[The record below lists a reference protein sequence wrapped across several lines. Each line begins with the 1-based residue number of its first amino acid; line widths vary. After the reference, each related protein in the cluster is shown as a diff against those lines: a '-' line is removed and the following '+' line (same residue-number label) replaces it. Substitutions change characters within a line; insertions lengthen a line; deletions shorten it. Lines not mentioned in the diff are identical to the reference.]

1 MCGIVSLYLK
11 NKPVNL
17 IGLKRSLMKLE
28 HRGPDEK
35 NYWVSENN
43 KVALGHARLSI
54 IGLNNGKQPLSSATH
69 GIYAV
74 VNGEFYDYK
83 NIRKKYQR
91 QGYEFSTETD
101 SEIIIPLYLEY
112 GTQLFEK
119 LNGEFAFVIWDVKN
133 KQILAARDRF
143 GIKPLF
149 YSYNEGNL
157 YIASEVK
164 ALLPLGIKA
173 EWDHYALECI
183 FKGVPSQNLSCFKG
197 INQIKPGHF
206 LRVSNDTF
214 EERKYWDFAPSNSI
228 KSSNEQEYIACFR
241 EKLTLAIKKRLIADV
256 PVGFY
261 LSGGIDSSALLALAS
276 QYTNNLRAF
285 NISFQD
291 TNIDEGA
298 FAKSIAAH
306 VGVDFSSIIVTQQDL
321 ADNFSNVIYH
331 RESLVF
337 QANGVAKYLL
347 SKHAHDA
354 GFKVV
359 LTGEG
364 ADEILG
370 GYPPIKEDLA
380 YYLHA
385 QGKRALL
392 KKLKGSG
399 SIALGTYDTQQLID
413 VKNTLG
419 FLPSYWKL
427 SFDIGNVIEKCYS
440 DFFKENTFQYTPMQD
455 FIRLNF
461 LKDVKKDHPVSISSY
476 IFSKTFF
483 PEFVLSYL
491 GDRVEMAHSI
501 EGRVPFLDIDLVKF
515 VQEIPIDLK
524 IRNTKEKYILYE
536 AVRDLVPQAIYQRNK
551 HAIRAPSI
559 KDSSKKVL
567 SPMEELMSDTFHS
580 RDFKDL
586 YFLDQTRTLNL
597 FNEMKKIDKSTKM
610 LYESALYFILS
621 AYFLHKHFF
630 ASTNLI

>member
-17 IGLKRSLMKLE
+17 TGLKRSLMKLE

-83 NIRKKYQR
+83 NIKKQYQR

-112 GTQLFEK
+112 GTRLFEK

-164 ALLPLGIKA
+164 ALFPLGIIA
-173 EWDHYALECI
+173 EWDHYGLECI
-183 FKGVPSQNLSCFKG
+183 FKGVPSQNLSCFKN

-214 EERKYWDFAPSNSI
+214 EEKKYWDFAPSNSI
-228 KSSNEQEYIACFR
+228 KSSNKQEYIACFR

-291 TNIDEGA
+291 TNVDEGT
-298 FAKSIAAH
+298 FAKSIATH
-306 VGVDFSSIIVTQQDL
+306 VGVDLSFITVTQQDL

-347 SKHAHDA
+347 SKHTHDA

-364 ADEILG
+364 ADEILA

-385 QGKRALL
+385 QGKKALL
-392 KKLKGSG
+392 KKLKKSG
-399 SIALGTYDTQQLID
+399 SIALGTYDTQQLIEI
-413 VKNTLG
+413 KNMLG

-440 DFFKENTFQYTPMQD
+440 DFFKENTCQYNPMQD

-461 LKDVKKDHPVSISSY
+461 LKDIKKDHPVNISSY

-524 IRNTKEKYILYE
+524 IRDTKEKYILYE

-551 HAIRAPSI
+551 HAIRTPSL
-559 KDSSKKVL
+559 KDNSKKVS

-580 RDFKDL
+580 HDFKDL

-597 FNEMKKIDKSTKM
+597 FSEMKKIDKSVKM
-610 LYESALYFILS
+610 LYESALYLALS
-621 AYFLHKHFF
+621 AYFLHKHFIS
-630 ASTNLI
+630 STKP

>member
-11 NKPVNL
+11 NKSVNL
-17 IGLKRSLMKLE
+17 TGLKNSLTRLE

-35 NYWVSENN
+35 NYWISGNS

-54 IGLNNGKQPLSSATH
+54 IGLNNGRQPLSSANH

-83 NIRKKYQR
+83 SIRRKYQR
-91 QGYEFSTETD
+91 QGYKFSTETD

-112 GTQLFEK
+112 GTRLFEK
-119 LNGEFAFVIWDVKN
+119 LNGEFAFVIWDEKN
-133 KQILAARDRF
+133 NQIIAARDRF

-149 YSYNEGNL
+149 YAYNEGNL
-157 YIASEVK
+157 YLASEVK
-164 ALLPLGIKA
+164 ALLALGIKA
-173 EWDHYALECI
+173 EWNHYALECI

-214 EERKYWDFAPSNSI
+214 EEKKYWDFTPSNSI
-228 KSSNEQEYIACFR
+228 KSSNEKEYIACFKD
-241 EKLTLAIKKRLIADV
+241 KLTLAIKKRLIADV

-261 LSGGIDSSALLALAS
+261 LSGGIDSSALLTLAS

-291 TNIDEGA
+291 TNVDEGE
-298 FAKSIAAH
+298 FAKRVASH
-306 VGVDFSSIIVTQQDL
+306 VGVELSSVSVTQQDL
-321 ADNFSNVIYH
+321 ADNFSDAIYH
-331 RESLVF
+331 RESIVF
-337 QANGVAKYLL
+337 QSNGVAKYLL
-347 SKHAHDA
+347 SKHTHDA

-385 QGKRALL
+385 QGKKALL
-392 KKLKGSG
+392 KKLKESG
-399 SIALGTYDTQQLID
+399 SVALGTYDTQQLME
-413 VKNTLG
+413 VKSTLG

-427 SFDIGNVIEKCYS
+427 SSDIGNVIEKCYS
-440 DFFKENTFQYTPMQD
+440 DFFKEKTFQYNPMQD

-461 LKDVKKDHPVSISSY
+461 RKDAEKDHPVNISSY

-501 EGRVPFLDIDLVKF
+501 EGRVPFLDVDLVKF
-515 VQEIPIDLK
+515 VQELPINLK

-536 AVRDLVPQAIYQRNK
+536 AVKDLIPKSIYQRNK
-551 HAIRAPSI
+551 HAIRTPSI
-559 KDSSKKVL
+559 KADEKEIL
-567 SPMEELMSDTFHS
+567 NPMEELMLDTFHS
-580 RDFKDL
+580 HDFKAM
-586 YFLDQTRTLNL
+586 YFLDQTRTLSL
-597 FNEMKKIDKSTKM
+597 FKDMKKVDKSVRM
-610 LYESALYFILS
+610 LYESALYLVLS
-621 AYFLHKHFF
+621 AYFLHRHFF
-630 ASTNLI
+630 SSTNFT